1 MSDLIKGFGFKII
14 VVNTKSILY
23 DINYITNNKTIQ
35 SVQEKIFFEGQAW
48 NIVNFYLI
56 VNVKIVINIF
66 HNYLQERAD
75 HISDI
80 ANSALLFYRII

>member
-48 NIVNFYLI
+48 NIQN
-56 VNVKIVINIF
+56 
-66 HNYLQERAD
+66 A
-75 HISDI
+75 
-80 ANSALLFYRII
+80 